1 MVLALMVLPL
11 LVWLIKPK
19 FATRTDLMVGESF
32 DMSMFQDDK
41 TVVVS
46 K

>member
-1 MVLALMVLPL
+1 VLPL

-32 DMSMFQDDK
+32 DKSMFED
-41 TVVVS
+41 S
-46 K
+46 KAKIVPEAASVAK